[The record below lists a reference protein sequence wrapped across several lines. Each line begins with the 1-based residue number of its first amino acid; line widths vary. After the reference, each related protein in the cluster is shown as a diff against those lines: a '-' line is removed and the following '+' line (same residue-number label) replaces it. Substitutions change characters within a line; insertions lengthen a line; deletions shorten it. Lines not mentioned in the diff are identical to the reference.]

1 MQIVPHLNFN
11 GECEAAF
18 RYYERFLGGKI
29 EMMMPHEGTPA
40 AEHVG
45 AEWAKKIIHARMKI
59 GDTSLMGADAPPG
72 RYTKPAGFT
81 VSVQTKTPEEAD
93 RAFLALADGGTVQM
107 PIGETFFSKRFG
119 MVTDRF
125 GIPWMVNCEQ
135 PVRGSRRK

>member
-29 EMMMPHEGTPA
+29 EIMMPHEGTPA

-81 VSVQTKTPEEAD
+81 VSAQTKTPEEAD
-93 RAFLALADGGTVQM
+93 RAFLALADGGRCRCRSARPSSRSASAWSPT
-107 PIGETFFSKRFG
+107 
-119 MVTDRF
+119 
-125 GIPWMVNCEQ
+125 
-135 PVRGSRRK
+135 GSGFPGW